1 MDVIR
6 IALASVLLVGAVI
19 SVPPAWASVTTPAK
33 SLRTLNGRPLW
44 VPICSRRGVNGSAA
58 YTDSTNTA
66 AMDQVLCTAPSW
78 GKVTA
83 LKLVYAGFDLPQMGE
98 QDRLISATITA
109 AIFQPANNQYA
120 IASSAATSF
129 PSSTLQFAGGSF
141 NSNALSIGQQIS
153 GTGIPA
159 GDYVTGISRVV
170 GTSNAISTVSITL
183 ALPTTANTASGQLF
197 TFAGQFT
204 PVAFGGIRSVAL
216 TPRHDVLTSDP
227 AAVQVAAGGQFW
239 VRTAAS
245 FSGTGIMLMDYPG
258 TGSRVLA
265 NTAYGITYDEFDT
278 RGTTLN
284 DLTMAPVSGSN
295 TGGGYFCPWYV
306 LGLVTPN
313 VGAAVPGAVL
323 VLGDSIGAGT
333 GDLADGLYLQGYIQR
348 SLENNI
354 PFITAARGSTTAQML
369 VARGD
374 GQYAAT
380 IDTGVTDVL
389 VELGRNDI
397 QQFSATAAM
406 VEGYTA
412 SIAARYGAAG
422 MRVWCFT
429 VPPTTYSNDGWT
441 TLANQGFPM
450 TNQTT
455 SAVTASGSN
464 TIGITTPL
472 AAPVVGQTVDVSPTA
487 QLLSTAVSAGATSL
501 TLISASGLSVGQAVY
516 GPSIASGTTITSVS
530 GSVIGLSAA
539 TTGSMSANMSLTFG
553 TGIAPGTT
561 ISGYSANVISLSKP
575 TIASI
580 AASTTLLTGTQAASA
595 SGVET
600 QRQAFNSYLR
610 TVAGRAALGCSGLV
624 DVDSVFADQAGSGKW
639 RVDLGPAS
647 VDGVHPGAALHQAV
661 VNAGIINA
669 GMFPAQ

>member
-1 MDVIR
+1 
-6 IALASVLLVGAVI
+6 
-19 SVPPAWASVTTPAK
+19 
-33 SLRTLNGRPLW
+33 
-44 VPICSRRGVNGSAA
+44 VNGSAA

-66 AMDQVLCTAPSW
+66 VMDQVLCTAPSW

-83 LKLVYAGFDLPQMGE
+83 VKLVYAGFDLPQMGE

-109 AIFQPANNQYA
+109 SIFQPANNQYA

-129 PSSTLQFAGGSF
+129 PTSTLQFAGGSF
-141 NSNALSIGQQIS
+141 NSNALSVGQQLT
-153 GTGIPA
+153 GTGIPS

-170 GTSNAISTVSITL
+170 GASNAITTVSITL
-183 ALPTTANTASGQLF
+183 ASPTTANTTSGQLF

-204 PVAFGGIRSVAL
+204 PVAFGGTRSVVL

-265 NTAYGITYDEFDT
+265 NTVYGITYDEFDT

-313 VGAAVPGAVL
+313 AGVAVPGAVL
-323 VLGDSIGAGT
+323 ALGDSIGAGT
-333 GDLADGLYLQGYIQR
+333 GDLADGLALQGYVQR
-348 SLENNI
+348 SLENGT

-397 QQFSATAAM
+397 QQFGATAAM

-412 SIAARYGAAG
+412 TIAARYSAAG
-422 MRVWCFT
+422 LRVWCFT

-441 TLANQGFPM
+441 TLANQAFPM

-455 SAVTASGSN
+455 SAVTASGSS
-464 TIGITTPL
+464 TIAINAPS
-472 AAPVVGQTVDVSPTA
+472 AAPVVGQTLDVAPTA
-487 QLLSTAVSAGATSL
+487 QLVSVSASAGATSL
-501 TLISASGLSVGQAVY
+501 TLASVSGLSVGQAVY
-516 GPSIASGTTITSVS
+516 GPGVAGGTVISSIS
-530 GSVIGLSAA
+530 GSVIALSAA
-539 TTGSMSANMSLTFG
+539 TTGSIAVNASLTFG

-561 ISGYSANVISLSKP
+561 ISGYASNVMTLSKP
-575 TIASI
+575 TVASI
-580 AASTTLLTGTQAASA
+580 AASVTLLTGTQTASA

-610 TVAGRAALGCSGLV
+610 TASGRGALGCTGLV
-624 DVDSVFADQAGSGKW
+624 DVDGVFADQAGSGKW
-639 RVDLGPAS
+639 RVDLGAAS
-647 VDGVHPGAALHQAV
+647 VDGVHPAAVLHQAV
-661 VNAGIINA
+661 VNAGIING

>member
-1 MDVIR
+1 MEDLR
-6 IALASVLLVGAVI
+6 IAFASLLFLGAIV
-19 SVPPAWASVTTPAK
+19 SAAPAVASVTTPSK

-58 YTDSTNTA
+58 YTDTTNTA
-66 AMDQVLCTAPSW
+66 VMDQVLCTAPSW

-83 LKLVYAGFDLPQMGE
+83 VKLAYAGFDLPQMGE
-98 QDRLISATITA
+98 QDRLITATMTA
-109 AIFQPANNQYA
+109 SIFQPANNQYA
-120 IASSAATSF
+120 IVSSAATTY

-141 NSNALSIGQQIS
+141 NSNALSIGQQIT
-153 GTGIPA
+153 GTGIPS
-159 GDYVTGISRVV
+159 GDYITGISRVV
-170 GTSNAISTVSITL
+170 STSNAITSVTITL
-183 ALPTTANTASGQLF
+183 ASPTTANTTSGQSF

-204 PVAFGGIRSVAL
+204 PVAFGGARSVVF

-227 AAVQVAAGGQFW
+227 AAVQIAAGGQFW

-245 FSGTGIMLMDYPG
+245 FSGTGIMLMEYPG

-265 NTAYGITYDEFDT
+265 NTVYGITYDEFDT

-313 VGAAVPGAVL
+313 AGVAAPGAVL

-333 GDLADGLYLQGYIQR
+333 GDLADSLYLQGYIQR
-348 SLENNI
+348 SLENNV

-397 QQFSATAAM
+397 QQFAATASM

-412 SIAARYGAAG
+412 SIAARYSAAG
-422 MRVWCFT
+422 LRVWCFT

-441 TLANQGFPM
+441 TLANQGFPVS
-450 TNQTT
+450 TQTT
-455 SAVTASGSN
+455 SAVAASGAS
-464 TIGITTPL
+464 TITIS
-472 AAPVVGQTVDVSPTA
+472 APAVAPAVGQTVDVGATA
-487 QLLSTAVSAGATSL
+487 QLLSAAVSAGATSV
-501 TLISASGLSVGQAVY
+501 TLASVSGLSVGQAVY
-516 GPSIASGTTITSVS
+516 GPGIAAGTVISSIT

-539 TTGSMSANMSLTFG
+539 TTGSIAVNASLTFG
-553 TGIAPGTT
+553 TGIAPGTVV
-561 ISGYSANVISLSKP
+561 SSYASNVITLSKP
-575 TIASI
+575 TVASI
-580 AASTTLLTGTQAASA
+580 ASGTSLLIGTQTASA
-595 SGVET
+595 SGAET
-600 QRQAFNSYLR
+600 QRQAYNAYLR
-610 TVAGRAALGCSGLV
+610 TAAGRTALGCSGLV
-624 DVDSVFADQAGSGKW
+624 DVDGVFADQAGSGKW
-639 RVDLGPAS
+639 RVDLGAAS
-647 VDGVHPGAALHQAV
+647 VDGVHPAAVLHQAV